1 MTTVIMQIFNIT
13 KAATAAAELFETID
27 RTSTIDPMSTSGLQP
42 DDCVGNI
49 ELQDV
54 VFAYPSRPD
63 SQVLNG
69 LSLSIPAKKTTA
81 LVGASGSGKSTIVA
95 LLERWYDQK
104 AGTITLDGR
113 NIRDLNLRYL
123 RTKIRLVQQEPVL
136 FSGTVFDNVAYGLL
150 GTKHENAIAE
160 KKLQLV
166 QDACKDAFAHEFVE
180 QLPEQYF
187 TQIGERARMLS
198 GGKLTSQLMTNMI
211 QLLIRGLQVRSKESP
226 SQGVSSPTLRF
237 FSWMRRRVPWTL
249 GLRPSYSKLWTTSAP
264 IEPQSLLLTSFP
276 QSKKPTTLLL
286 CRRVL
291 SLSKVLTTNCSLAG
305 VPTQNSFGRRTWSEH
320 LESMQAKR
328 VNFIMKTWLKK
339 MISTSAGWHSSAR

>member
-27 RTSTIDPMSTSGLQP
+27 RTSSIDPMSSSGFQP
-42 DDCVGNI
+42 VDCVGNI

-54 VFAYPSRPD
+54 AFSYPSRPD
-63 SQVLNG
+63 TQVLNG
-69 LSLSIPAKKTTA
+69 LSLSIPARKTTA

-95 LLERWYDQK
+95 LLERWYDQ
-104 AGTITLDGR
+104 ASGTITLDGR

-150 GTKHENAIAE
+150 GTEHESATAE

-166 QDACKDAFAHEFVE
+166 QYACKDAFAHEFIE

-198 GGKLTSQLMTNMI
+198 GGELTS
-211 QLLIRGLQVRSKESP
+211 E
-226 SQGVSSPTLRF
+226 
-237 FSWMRRRVPWTL
+237 
-249 GLRPSYSKLWTTSAP
+249 A
-264 IEPQSLLLTSFP
+264 
-276 QSKKPTTLLL
+276 
-286 CRRVL
+286 C
-291 SLSKVLTTNCSLAG
+291 
-305 VPTQNSFGRRTWSEH
+305 
-320 LESMQAKR
+320 
-328 VNFIMKTWLKK
+328 
-339 MISTSAGWHSSAR
+339 

>member
-13 KAATAAAELFETID
+13 KAATAAAELFQVID
-27 RTSTIDPMSTSGLQP
+27 RASSIDPMSPSGMQP

-49 ELQDV
+49 KLQDIA
-54 VFAYPSRPD
+54 FSYPSRPD

-69 LSLSIPAKKTTA
+69 LSLSIPAGKTTA

-95 LLERWYDQK
+95 LLERWYDQ
-104 AGTITLDGR
+104 ASGTITLDGR
-113 NIRDLNLRYL
+113 NIRDLNIRYL

-150 GTKHENAIAE
+150 GTEHENATAE

-198 GGKLTSQLMTNMI
+198 GGELTSSYITKMI
-211 QLLIRGLQVRSKESP
+211 QLLTNGVQVRSKESP
-226 SQGVSSPTLRF
+226 SQGASSPIHR
-237 FSWMRRRVPWTL
+237 
-249 GLRPSYSKLWTTSAP
+249 SYCLTKPRAP
-264 IEPQSLLLTSFP
+264 
-276 QSKKPTTLLL
+276 
-286 CRRVL
+286 
-291 SLSKVLTTNCSLAG
+291 
-305 VPTQNSFGRRTWSEH
+305 
-320 LESMQAKR
+320 
-328 VNFIMKTWLKK
+328 
-339 MISTSAGWHSSAR
+339 

>member
-27 RTSTIDPMSTSGLQP
+27 RNSSIDPMATSGLQP

-54 VFAYPSRPD
+54 AFSYPSRPD

-69 LSLSIPAKKTTA
+69 LSLSIPARKTTA

-95 LLERWYDQK
+95 LLERWYDQ
-104 AGTITLDGR
+104 ASGSITLDGR

-136 FSGTVFDNVAYGLL
+136 FSGSVFDNVAYGLL
-150 GTKHENAIAE
+150 GTEHENATAE

-166 QDACKDAFAHEFVE
+166 QDACKDAFAHEFIE

-198 GGKLTSQLMTNMI
+198 GGKLNSQLVMSTT
-211 QLLIRGLQVRSKESP
+211 QLLICGIQVRSKESP
-226 SQGVSSPTLRF
+226 SQGVSSPIHRSCCLT
-237 FSWMRRRVPWTL
+237 RRRAL
-249 GLRPSYSKLWTTSAP
+249 SIQRPRASCN
-264 IEPQSLLLTSFP
+264 EP
-276 QSKKPTTLLL
+276 
-286 CRRVL
+286 
-291 SLSKVLTTNCSLAG
+291 
-305 VPTQNSFGRRTWSEH
+305 
-320 LESMQAKR
+320 
-328 VNFIMKTWLKK
+328 
-339 MISTSAGWHSSAR
+339 

>member
-42 DDCVGNI
+42 NDCFGDI

-54 VFAYPSRPD
+54 AFSYPSRPD
-63 SQVLNG
+63 SRVLNE

-95 LLERWYDQK
+95 LLERWYDQA

-150 GTKHENAIAE
+150 GTENENATAE

-166 QDACKDAFAHEFVE
+166 QDACKDAFAQEFVE

-198 GGKLTSQLMTNMI
+198 GGG
-211 QLLIRGLQVRSKESP
+211 LLIKQLSRTMHILTHKLQVRSKESP
-226 SQGVSSPTLRF
+226 SQGVSSPIRPFCCL
-237 FSWMRRRVPWTL
+237 MRQRPPWTQ
-249 GLRPSYSKLWTTSAP
+249 RPKASCKKLSTTSAP
-264 IEPQSLLLTSFP
+264 IVPQSLSLTSFP
-276 QSKKPTTLLL
+276 PSKKPTTSPL

-291 SLSKVLTTNCSLAG
+291 LLSKVLTTNCSLVAA
-305 VPTQNSFGRRTWSEH
+305 PTRDSSIRRTSNEPPRNVPV
-320 LESMQAKR
+320 ERRSSP
-328 VNFIMKTWLKK
+328 MKMWLKRTTG
-339 MISTSAGWHSSAR
+339 TSVSSPSSAR

>member
-27 RTSTIDPMSTSGLQP
+27 RTSSIDPMSTSGLQP
-42 DDCVGNI
+42 DDCIGDI

-54 VFAYPSRPD
+54 AFSYPSRPD
-63 SQVLNG
+63 SQVLGG
-69 LSLSIPAKKTTA
+69 LSLSIPARKTTA

-95 LLERWYDQK
+95 LLERWYDQ
-104 AGTITLDGR
+104 ASGTITLDGR
-113 NIRDLNLRYL
+113 NIRNLNLRYL

-150 GTKHENAIAE
+150 GTEHENATAE

-198 GGKLTSQLMTNMI
+198 GGELVFKHAVSTTP
-211 QLLIRGLQVRSKESP
+211 LLIHWLQVRSRESP
-226 SQGVSSPTLRF
+226 SQGVSSPILPSCCLMKQRQ
-237 FSWMRRRVPWTL
+237 PWTQRRSL
-249 GLRPSYSKLWTTSAP
+249 SYKKPSTMSAP
-264 IEPQSLLLTSFP
+264 IEQ
-276 QSKKPTTLLL
+276 Q
-286 CRRVL
+286 
-291 SLSKVLTTNCSLAG
+291 
-305 VPTQNSFGRRTWSEH
+305 
-320 LESMQAKR
+320 
-328 VNFIMKTWLKK
+328 
-339 MISTSAGWHSSAR
+339 